1 MKKLL
6 LLLLFIPL
14 MSFGQVVTY
23 ETMDNMGVRT
33 THEVDVRDF
42 NDKYITIK
50 LNQIF
55 PRCHVV
61 STSKYKNLIMRTAP
75 RQKVW
80 NTFDEGVKIRLV
92 DKVDVLNFFSKYGY
106 ELATSNSETYGIIS
120 GNMVIPATDE
130 TLTLMKIN

>member
-1 MKKLL
+1 MKNLL
-6 LLLLFIPL
+6 LVLLFPL
-14 MSFGQVVTY
+14 FSFSQVVTY

-50 LNQIF
+50 LNQGF

-61 STSKYKNLIMRTAP
+61 STSEYKNLIMRTAP

-80 NTFDEGVKIRLV
+80 NTFDEGVKIRLT

-106 ELATSNSETYGIIS
+106 ELASSDSETYGIIS
-120 GNMVIPATDE
+120 RNMVIPASDE
-130 TLTLMKIN
+130 TLTLIKVNQ

>member
-14 MSFGQVVTY
+14 MSIGQIVTY
-23 ETMDNMGVRT
+23 ETMDDMGVRT

-80 NTFDEGVKIRLV
+80 NTFDEGVKIRLA

-106 ELATSNSETYGIIS
+106 ELATSNSR
-120 GNMVIPATDE
+120 
-130 TLTLMKIN
+130 

>member
-1 MKKLL
+1 
-6 LLLLFIPL
+6 
-14 MSFGQVVTY
+14 
-23 ETMDNMGVRT
+23 
-33 THEVDVRDF
+33 
-42 NDKYITIK
+42 
-50 LNQIF
+50 
-55 PRCHVV
+55 
-61 STSKYKNLIMRTAP
+61 MRTAP

-80 NTFDEGVKIRLV
+80 NTFDEGVKIRLA

>member
-1 MKKLL
+1 
-6 LLLLFIPL
+6 
-14 MSFGQVVTY
+14 MSIGQIVTY
-23 ETMDNMGVRT
+23 ETMDEIWVRT
-33 THEVDVRDF
+33 THEVDVREF
-42 NDKYITIK
+42 NDKYITSK

-80 NTFDEGVKIRLV
+80 NTFDEGVKIRLA

-106 ELATSNSETYGIIS
+106 ELATSNSETTLIAS
-120 GNMVIPATDE
+120 RNMLLQATDE
-130 TLTLMKIN
+130 TLTLMKII